1 MYWQIE
7 VEYSILDGML
17 LIIIWILLKLIWKN
31 NINKEMF
38 DELLFNV
45 MLKNMGVMFDFEC
58 CINVD

>member
-17 LIIIWILLKLIWKN
+17 LLIIWILLKLIWKN

-45 MLKNMGVMFDFEC
+45 MLKNMNVMFDFEC

>member
-17 LIIIWILLKLIWKN
+17 LLIIWILLKLIWKN

-38 DELLFNV
+38 DELFFNV
-45 MLKNMGVMFDFEC
+45 MLKNMNVMFDFEC

>member
-17 LIIIWILLKLIWKN
+17 LLIIWILLKLIWKN

>member
-17 LIIIWILLKLIWKN
+17 LLIIWILLKLIWKN

-58 CINVD
+58 CIYVD